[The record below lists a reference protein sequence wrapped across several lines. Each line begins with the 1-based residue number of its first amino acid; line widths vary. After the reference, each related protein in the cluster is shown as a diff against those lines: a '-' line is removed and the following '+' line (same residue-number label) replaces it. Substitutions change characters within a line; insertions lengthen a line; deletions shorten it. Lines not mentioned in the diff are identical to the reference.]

1 MDKSKMVT
9 GGIFKTLF
17 AFSLPL
23 VIINIVQLLFHSADI
38 AVLGIMATDADVA
51 AVGAC
56 GSLIS
61 LLLCI
66 FSGYSSAA
74 NVAVAK
80 RVGAQDVEGARR
92 ATGNALAVGFMSG
105 VLLMTITLIFAE
117 KFLVM
122 MNCQPEVLEQATLY
136 LRIYFLGM
144 PIIMLYNFV
153 AAILRATGDSLRP
166 MIYMISSGALNVL
179 LNALFVGVFGM
190 AVAGVALATVLSNAA
205 ALAAA
210 LITLAR
216 NKDYCKVEA
225 KNIRLRRAEF
235 SEIIRIGVPTCL
247 CGIFFYLGEV
257 IVVSAMNSISTDA
270 MTANAI
276 ASQLDRFTYSVGSS
290 IAVASGVMV
299 AQNYGAGKIERIPK
313 IMMIASLYLS
323 SVIISLSCILTVCAN
338 LILGIFTDSDAV
350 VELAKQRFILLSFT
364 NFITCTSEVYS
375 NAVRAL
381 KRPRSLMV
389 VGFVCGLVI
398 RGVWPY
404 TVWQFAKTIPMLFI
418 CFPASTLVGCV
429 IYDFVYRG
437 AMKEIKRDV
446 GSDSASKSQTAEISP
461 AT

>member
-1 MDKSKMVT
+1 MVT

-61 LLLCI
+61 LLLCV

-74 NVAVAK
+74 NVVVAK

-92 ATGNALAVGFMSG
+92 ATGNALVVGFTSG

-205 ALAAA
+205 ALVAA

-235 SEIIRIGVPTCL
+235 SEIVRIGVPSCL

-276 ASQLDRFTYSVGSS
+276 ASQLDRFTYSIGSS

-381 KRPRSLMV
+381 KRPRSLMA

-404 TVWQFAKTIPMLFI
+404 TVWQLAKTIPMLFI

-429 IYDFVYRG
+429 IYNFVYRG

-446 GSDSASKSQTAEISP
+446 GSDSASEGQTAEISP

>member
-1 MDKSKMVT
+1 MDKSNMVR
-9 GGIFKTLF
+9 GPIFKTLF

-61 LLLCI
+61 LLLCV

-74 NVAVAK
+74 NVVVAK
-80 RVGAQDVEGARR
+80 RVGAQNVDGARK
-92 ATGNALAVGFMSG
+92 ATGNALVVGFMSG
-105 VLLMTITLIFAE
+105 VILMTVTLIFAE

-122 MNCQPEVLEQATLY
+122 MNCQPDVLEQATLY
-136 LRIYFLGM
+136 LRIYFAGM
-144 PIIMLYNFV
+144 PVIMLYNFV

-166 MIYMISSGALNVL
+166 MIYMISSGVLNVL
-179 LNALFVGVFGM
+179 LNALFVGVFGL

-205 ALAAA
+205 ALVAA
-210 LITLAR
+210 LITLAK
-216 NKDYCKVEA
+216 NKDYCKVEL
-225 KNIRLRRAEF
+225 KNIRLRRSEFAEL
-235 SEIIRIGVPTCL
+235 IRIGVPTCL

-276 ASQLDRFTYSVGSS
+276 ASQLDRFTYSIGSS
-290 IAVASGVMV
+290 IAVATGVMV

-313 IMMIASLYLS
+313 IMTIGSVYLT
-323 SVIISLSCILTVCAN
+323 SVIISISCILTVFAN

-364 NFITCTSEVYS
+364 NFITCIMEVYS
-375 NAVRAL
+375 NSVRAL
-381 KRPRSLMV
+381 RRPRSLMV
-389 VGFVCGLVI
+389 VGFICGLLL
-398 RGVWPY
+398 RGAWPY
-404 TVWQFAKTIPMLFI
+404 TVWPLVITIPMLFI
-418 CFPASTLVGCV
+418 CFPLSTLVGSV
-429 IYDFVYRG
+429 IYTFVYRD

-446 GSDSASKSQTAEISP
+446 GSDLKP
-461 AT
+461 AA